1 MIEVRQTGWIVI
13 VTQPGNSYALAN
25 NGQGVGV
32 VVFDDRNAALDLA
45 EEMKLQGY
53 RRVRVVPVNVAVQE
67 VKRSK
72 AK

>member
-1 MIEVRQTGWIVI
+1 MIEFRQSGWIVI
-13 VTQPGNSYALAN
+13 VTQPGNIHDLAN

-32 VVFDDRNAALDLA
+32 VVFDDRNGALDLA
-45 EEMKLQGY
+45 EQMKLQGY